1 MSLQPLSLLSYARL
15 LNAFHFLWDCL
26 SLLQEDMHLSKL
38 QAAYLA
44 DLEGRKRVRSSAPA
58 LRGRP
63 AHASPGSLRLP
74 ACPLGCPEGAGRAPA
89 EAMRPSEGAPEVLE
103 GAGLPSRSCCRSA
116 ARALSRLLPWPVFAP
131 FLHVLSRLES
141 QCAGSLLAVVHPWA
155 PRHAIQFCTAVL
167 QAHTF

>member
-1 MSLQPLSLLSYARL
+1 M
-15 LNAFHFLWDCL
+15 
-26 SLLQEDMHLSKL
+26 
-38 QAAYLA
+38 
-44 DLEGRKRVRSSAPA
+44 RSSAPA

-74 ACPLGCPEGAGRAPA
+74 ACPLGCPAGAGRAPA
-89 EAMRPSEGAPEVLE
+89 EAVRPREGAPEVLE

-131 FLHVLSRLES
+131 FLHAFSRLQL
-141 QCAGSLLAVVHPWA
+141 QCEDFLLAVKHQWA
-155 PRHAIQFCTAVL
+155 PCHAIQFCTGIL